1 MMHMPTWKAV
11 LIIGT
16 CLLGLILCIPNFF
29 AKEQLAEWPDFVPS
43 RQIGLGLDLRGGA
56 HFLLEVGIGP
66 VMQERLASLSDTIRG
81 EFRKEQVRFREVE
94 VEGDAVVG
102 SVRELADLPKALEVV
117 RRLEEGL
124 DVSSTPDGN
133 FRIVFTEA
141 ALTARKTQILE
152 QSIEILRRRVDE
164 SGTKEPTIV
173 RQGDDRI
180 LLQLP
185 GVTDSGPIKAII
197 GKTAKLEFRL
207 VNENVPISTVAVSG
221 VPPNSE
227 IIEGIDRAAGGEA
240 GRYVVFKRIVVGGE
254 SLTDAQPQND
264 RGQWLVLFKFDSSG
278 GRRFCQAT
286 TENVQKRLA
295 IVLDGQVISAPV
307 IQTSI
312 CGGSGTIT
320 GNFTAQSSTD
330 LALLLRAGALP
341 ASLTFIEERTVGPE
355 LGADSIE
362 AGELATAVGSGLV
375 VVFMLV
381 CYGMFGAVALVALFF
396 NLVWIFAAM
405 SVLGASL
412 TLPGIAGIVLTV
424 GMAVDANVLIYERVR
439 EEIRLGRTPISA
451 LDAGYERAM
460 SSIVD
465 GNLTTLISGL
475 ILLFLGSGPIR
486 GFAVTLSIGIVASM
500 FTAIMLTRLI
510 IVWWLRWK
518 RPTALNI

>member
-11 LIIGT
+11 LIVGI

-29 AKEQLAEWPDFVPS
+29 TKEQLDKVPGFVPS
-43 RQIGLGLDLRGGA
+43 RQIGLGLDLKGGA
-56 HFLLEVGIGP
+56 HFLLEVGIAP
-66 VMQERLASLSDTIRG
+66 VMQERLVSLSDTIRA
-81 EFRKEQVRFREVE
+81 ELRKEQVRFREVE
-94 VEGDAVVG
+94 VQQGAVVG
-102 SVRELADLPKALEVV
+102 AVREPGDLQRAIDIV
-117 RRLEEGL
+117 RRMEQGL
-124 DVSSTPDGN
+124 DVTSNPDGS
-133 FRIVFTEA
+133 FRVVFTPEA
-141 ALTARKTQILE
+141 IAQRKTQILE

-185 GVTDSGPIKAII
+185 GVKDTAPIKAII

-207 VNENVPISTVAVSG
+207 INENVPVAAIGLGG

-227 IIEGIDRAAGGEA
+227 VLEGQDRASGNEIAK
-240 GRYVVFKRIVVGGE
+240 YVVLKRIVVGGE
-254 SLTDAQPQND
+254 SLTDAQPTND
-264 RGQWLVLFKFDSSG
+264 RGQWIVSFKFDNAG

-295 IVLDGQVISAPV
+295 IVLDAKVISAPV
-307 IQTSI
+307 IQSPI
-312 CGGSGTIT
+312 CGGQGIIT
-320 GNFTAQSSTD
+320 GQFTVESATE

-355 LGADSIE
+355 LGADSIA
-362 AGELATAVGSGLV
+362 AGEIATAVGSALV
-375 VVFMLV
+375 VVFMLA
-381 CYGMFGAVALVALFF
+381 CYGMFGAIAIVALFF
-396 NLVWIFAAM
+396 NLVWVFAAM

-424 GMAVDANVLIYERVR
+424 GMSVDANVLIYERVR
-439 EEIRLGRTPISA
+439 EEVRMGRTPISA

-465 GNLTTLISGL
+465 GNLTTLISGI
-475 ILLFLGSGPIR
+475 ILFALGSGPIR
-486 GFAVTLSIGIVASM
+486 GFAVTLSLGIIVSM

-510 IVWWLRWK
+510 IVWWLRWQ
-518 RPTALNI
+518 RPTTLNI

>member
-11 LIIGT
+11 LIVGT

-29 AKEQLAEWPDFVPS
+29 AKEQLDKFPGFVPS
-43 RQIGLGLDLRGGA
+43 RQIGLGLDLKGGA
-56 HFLLEVGIGP
+56 HFLLEVGIAP
-66 VMQERLASLSDTIRG
+66 VMQERLVTLGDTVRA
-81 EFRKEQVRFREVE
+81 ELRKEQIRFREVE
-94 VEGDAVVG
+94 AQQGAVVG
-102 SVRELADLPKALEVV
+102 AVREPGDLPRTLEII
-117 RRLEEGL
+117 RRLEQGL
-124 DVSSTPDGN
+124 DITSNPDGS
-133 FRIVFTEA
+133 FRVAFTPEAVALRKKQIV
-141 ALTARKTQILE
+141 E

-185 GVTDSGPIKAII
+185 GVTDTAPIKAII

-207 VNENVPISTVAVSG
+207 VNENVPIASIGIGG

-227 IIEGIDRAAGGEA
+227 VLEGQDRATGGEVA
-240 GRYVVFKRIVVGGE
+240 KYVVFKRIVVGGE

-264 RGQWLVLFKFDSSG
+264 RGQWIVSFKFDNAG

-295 IVLDGQVISAPV
+295 IVLDTKVISAPV
-307 IQTSI
+307 VQSPI
-312 CGGSGTIT
+312 CGGQGIIT
-320 GNFTAQSSTD
+320 GQFTVESATE

-355 LGADSIE
+355 LGADSIQ
-362 AGELATAVGSGLV
+362 AGEIATAVGSALV
-375 VVFMLV
+375 VIFMIAS
-381 CYGMFGAVALVALFF
+381 YGMFGLVAIVALIF
-396 NLVWIFAAM
+396 NLIWVFAAM
-405 SVLGASL
+405 SLLGASL

-424 GMAVDANVLIYERVR
+424 GMSVDANVLIYERVR
-439 EEIRLGRTPISA
+439 EEVRLGRTPISA
-451 LDAGYERAM
+451 LDAGYDRAM

-465 GNLTTLISGL
+465 GNLTTLISGI
-475 ILLFLGSGPIR
+475 ILFALGSGPIR
-486 GFAVTLSIGIVASM
+486 GFAVTLSLGIIVSM

-518 RPTALNI
+518 RPTTLNI

>member
-11 LIIGT
+11 LIVGT

-29 AKEQLAEWPDFVPS
+29 SKATLDELPGFVPS
-43 RQIGLGLDLRGGA
+43 RQIGLGLDLKGGA

-66 VMQERLASLSDTIRG
+66 VMQERLVSLSDTIRA
-81 EFRKEQVRFREVE
+81 ELRKEQIRFREVE
-94 VEGDAVVG
+94 VQQGGVVG
-102 SVRELADLPKALEVV
+102 SMREPGDLQRAIDVIRRLDQGLEVT
-117 RRLEEGL
+117 
-124 DVSSTPDGN
+124 SNPDGS
-133 FRIVFTEA
+133 FRAVYSEQATA
-141 ALTARKTQILE
+141 ARKTQILE

-185 GVTDSGPIKAII
+185 GVADTGPIKAII
-197 GKTAKLEFRL
+197 GKTAKMEFRL
-207 VNENVPISTVAVSG
+207 VNENVSPAAIGVGG

-227 IIEGIDRAAGGEA
+227 VLEGQDRATGGEVA
-240 GRYVVFKRIVVGGE
+240 KYVVFKRMVVGGE
-254 SLTDAQPQND
+254 SLTDAQPTND
-264 RGQWLVLFKFDSSG
+264 RGQWIVNFKFDSAG

-286 TENVQKRLA
+286 TDNVQKRLA
-295 IVLDGQVISAPV
+295 IVLDNKVISAPV
-307 IQTSI
+307 IQSPI
-312 CGGSGTIT
+312 CGGQGIIT
-320 GNFTAQSSTD
+320 GQFTAQSATD

-355 LGADSIE
+355 LGADSIQ
-362 AGELATAVGSGLV
+362 AGEIATAVGSALV
-375 VVFMLV
+375 VIFMLV
-381 CYGMFGAVALVALFF
+381 CYGMFGAIAIVALVF
-396 NLVWIFAAM
+396 NLIWIFAAM

-424 GMAVDANVLIYERVR
+424 GMSVDANVLIYERVR
-439 EEIRLGRTPISA
+439 EELRLGRTPISA

-460 SSIVD
+460 SSIID
-465 GNLTTLISGL
+465 GNLTTLISGF
-475 ILLFLGSGPIR
+475 ILFALGSGPIR
-486 GFAVTLSIGIVASM
+486 GFAVTLSLGIIVSM

-518 RPTALNI
+518 RPAALNI